1 MPMKLLK
8 LFRTLTLAVTAFASQ
23 ADASVV
29 IAGTRVIFPSSER
42 EVTIQLTND
51 SKRPALVQAWLDDGD
66 SRALPENIDVPF
78 TLTPS
83 IFRMEAG
90 NGQTLRLVHTGEPL
104 PADRESLFWLN
115 VLEVPPKAD
124 ATEARNRIQL
134 AFRSRIKIMYR
145 PAGLAGNVD
154 DAPSQLD
161 WRVVRI
167 DGGYALEASNPTPFV
182 VNFGN
187 VLLNSAGRKHDA
199 GMGYVL
205 PRSTQRF
212 PIKDLAGA
220 PAADATVE
228 FANINDWGRATDIKR
243 PVSVAP

>member
-1 MPMKLLK
+1 MKLLK
-8 LFRTLTLAVTAFASQ
+8 LFRTLSLAVAAFASQ

-83 IFRMEAG
+83 VFRMEAG

-115 VLEVPPKAD
+115 VLEVPPKAA
-124 ATEARNRIQL
+124 ATEDRNRIQL

-154 DAPSQLD
+154 DAPMQLD
-161 WRVVRI
+161 WRVVRV

-187 VLLNSAGRKHDA
+187 VLLKSAGRKHDA

-205 PRSTQRF
+205 PRGTQRF

-220 PAADATVE
+220 PAAGATVE
-228 FANINDWGRATDIKR
+228 FGSINDWGRATDIER
-243 PVSVAP
+243 PVSVEP

>member
-1 MPMKLLK
+1 MKPLKLL
-8 LFRTLTLAVTAFASQ
+8 RTLTLAIIALASQ

-51 SKRPALVQAWLDDGD
+51 SKRPALVQAWLDDGN
-66 SRALPENIDVPF
+66 SSALPENVDVPF

-83 IFRMEAG
+83 VFRMESG

-115 VLEVPPKAD
+115 VLEVPPKAS
-124 ATEARNRIQL
+124 AENNRNRIQL
-134 AFRSRIKIMYR
+134 AVRSRIKIMYR
-145 PAGLAGNVD
+145 PDGLAGSAD
-154 DAPSQLD
+154 DAPMQLD
-161 WRVVRI
+161 WRVVRT

-182 VNFGN
+182 VNLGS
-187 VLLNSAGRKHDA
+187 VLLNAAGRKHDA

-212 PIKDLAGA
+212 PIKQLSGA
-220 PAADATVE
+220 PAAGATVE
-228 FANINDWGRATDIKR
+228 FGSINDWGRSVDVKR
-243 PVSVAP
+243 PVSIAP

>member
-1 MPMKLLK
+1 MKPLKLL
-8 LFRTLTLAVTAFASQ
+8 RTLTLAIIALASQ

-42 EVTIQLTND
+42 EVTIELTND
-51 SKRPALVQAWLDDGD
+51 SKRPALVQAWLDDGN
-66 SRALPENIDVPF
+66 SSALPENVDVPF

-83 IFRMEAG
+83 VFRMESG

-115 VLEVPPKAD
+115 VLEVPPKAS
-124 ATEARNRIQL
+124 AENNRNRIQL
-134 AFRSRIKIMYR
+134 AVRSRIKIMYR
-145 PAGLAGNVD
+145 PDGLAGSAD
-154 DAPSQLD
+154 DAPMQLD
-161 WRVVRI
+161 WRVVRT

-182 VNFGN
+182 VNLGS
-187 VLLNSAGRKHDA
+187 VLLNAAGRKHDA

-212 PIKDLAGA
+212 PIKQLAGA
-220 PAADATVE
+220 PAAGATVE
-228 FANINDWGRATDIKR
+228 FGSINDWGRSVDVKR
-243 PVSVAP
+243 PVSIAP

>member
-1 MPMKLLK
+1 MKLPK
-8 LFRTLTLAVTAFASQ
+8 LLCTFFAAAAAWVSQ

-51 SKRPALVQAWLDDGD
+51 GKRPALVQAWLDNGD
-66 SRALPENIDVPF
+66 SHAAPERIDVPF
-78 TLTPS
+78 VLAPAM
-83 IFRMEAG
+83 FRMDPG
-90 NGQTLRLVHTGEPL
+90 NGQTLRLIHTGAPL
-104 PADRESLFWLN
+104 PADKESLFWLN
-115 VLEVPPKAD
+115 VLEVPPKASAAED
-124 ATEARNRIQL
+124 RNRIQL

-154 DAPSQLD
+154 DAPMQLD
-161 WRVVRI
+161 WRVVRV

-187 VLLNSAGRKHDA
+187 VLLKSAGRKHDA

-205 PRSTQRF
+205 PRGTQRF

-220 PAADATVE
+220 PAAGATVE
-228 FANINDWGRATDIKR
+228 FGSINDWGRATDIER
-243 PVSVAP
+243 PVSVEP

>member
-1 MPMKLLK
+1 MKPLKLL
-8 LFRTLTLAVTAFASQ
+8 RTLTLAIIALASQ

-51 SKRPALVQAWLDDGD
+51 SKRPALVQAWLDDGN
-66 SRALPENIDVPF
+66 SSALPENVDVPF

-83 IFRMEAG
+83 VFRMESG

-115 VLEVPPKAD
+115 VLEVPPKAS
-124 ATEARNRIQL
+124 AENNRNRIQL
-134 AFRSRIKIMYR
+134 AVRSRIKIMYR
-145 PAGLAGNVD
+145 PDGLAGSAD
-154 DAPSQLD
+154 DAPMQLD
-161 WRVVRI
+161 WRVVRT

-182 VNFGN
+182 VNLGS
-187 VLLNSAGRKHDA
+187 VLLNAAGRKHDA

-212 PIKDLAGA
+212 PIKQLAGA
-220 PAADATVE
+220 PAAGATVE
-228 FANINDWGRATDIKR
+228 FGSINDWGRSVDVKR
-243 PVSVAP
+243 PVSIAP

>member
-1 MPMKLLK
+1 MKLLK
-8 LFRTLTLAVTAFASQ
+8 LFRTLAVAVTAFASQ

-51 SKRPALVQAWLDDGD
+51 SKRPALVQAWLDDGN
-66 SRALPENIDVPF
+66 SGALPENIDVPF

-115 VLEVPPKAD
+115 VLEVPPKAS
-124 ATEARNRIQL
+124 TEENRNRIQL

-145 PAGLAGNVD
+145 PDGLTGNAD
-154 DAPSQLD
+154 DAPNQLD
-161 WRVVRI
+161 WRVVHV
-167 DGGYALEASNPTPFV
+167 DGGYALEVSNPTSFV

-212 PIKDLAGA
+212 PIKHLATA
-220 PAADATVE
+220 PAADAMVE
-228 FANINDWGRATDIKR
+228 FGSINDWGRATDIKR
-243 PVSVAP
+243 PVAVAP